1 MYNAHR
7 EIFRLL
13 TIRKKLFSNTLSAY
27 KRDLIQYNNFIIENN
42 GNLEIENAD
51 YKIIRS
57 WIVSLVSSNISNRS
71 INRKVSS
78 LKSFYK
84 FLIKTDTI
92 KSSPLKAHS
101 PLKQS
106 KKIQVPF
113 SQEEINSL
121 LDSDFFTNDYKGVLQ
136 KSIIAF
142 FYFTGVRRI
151 ELINIKESDISL
163 ESSTIKVMGKR
174 SKERI
179 IPILPK
185 LKKSLKYYR
194 EIKSKYNGNT
204 SPEYLF
210 ISKNGKQ
217 LSEKFVYRTVNEYF
231 KLVSPKIKKAPH
243 VLRHSFATHLINEGA
258 DINSVK
264 ELLGHSSLSATQ
276 VYSHTSM
283 ERIKEVF
290 KNSHPRAK

>member
-1 MYNAHR
+1 MLIEKFIEYLQI
-7 EIFRLL
+7 E
-13 TIRKKLFSNTLSAY
+13 KKYSLNTLYAY
-27 KRDLIQYNNFIIENN
+27 KKDLTEFQVFINENYDKCVIENV
-42 GNLEIENAD
+42 D
-51 YKIIRS
+51 YQIIRS
-57 WIVSLVSSNISNRS
+57 WIVLLVNKNLSNRS

-84 FLIKTDTI
+84 FLVKTETI
-92 KSSPLKAHS
+92 SSSPLITHS
-101 PLKQS
+101 PLKHS

-113 SQEEINSL
+113 SKDEIAAL
-121 LDSDFFTNDYKGVLQ
+121 LDSGFFMNDYRGVLQ
-136 KSIIAF
+136 KTIISF

-151 ELINIKESDISL
+151 ELINLKASDVNMN
-163 ESSTIKVMGKR
+163 SSTIRVMGKR
-174 SKERI
+174 NKERI
-179 IPILPK
+179 IPMLPGLKESINEYLK
-185 LKKSLKYYR
+185 LKSQKFNNKLHEHLFVSKSGIKLTEKY
-194 EIKSKYNGNT
+194 
-204 SPEYLF
+204 
-210 ISKNGKQ
+210 
-217 LSEKFVYRTVNEYF
+217 VYRTVYEYF
-231 KLVSPKIKKAPH
+231 KLVSPKVKKAPH

>member
-1 MYNAHR
+1 MLIEKFLDYLQFEKNYS
-7 EIFRLL
+7 
-13 TIRKKLFSNTLSAY
+13 SNTLNAY
-27 KRDLIQYNNFIIENN
+27 KRDLTQYNKFVVDYNDKLKIEEVN
-42 GNLEIENAD
+42 

-57 WIVSLVSSNISNRS
+57 WIVTMVNNNISNRS

-78 LKSFYK
+78 LKSFYN
-84 FLIKTDTI
+84 FLIKTETI
-92 KSSPLKAHS
+92 NSSPLKAHT

-113 SQEEINSL
+113 SQDEINSL
-121 LDSDFFTNDYKGVLQ
+121 LDSDFFTNDYRGILQ
-136 KSIIAF
+136 KTIITF

-151 ELINIKESDISL
+151 ELITLKESDVNI
-163 ESSTIKVMGKR
+163 ESSTVKIMGKR

-185 LKKSLKYYR
+185 LKKAIIFFN
-194 EIKSKYNGNT
+194 EIKFKFHDQT
-204 SPEYLF
+204 SSDYFF

-231 KLVSPKIKKAPH
+231 NLVSPKLKKAPH

>member
-1 MYNAHR
+1 MLIEKFIEYLKIEKNY
-7 EIFRLL
+7 
-13 TIRKKLFSNTLSAY
+13 SVNTLTAY
-27 KRDLIQYNNFIIENN
+27 KKDLIEFQVFINENFDKCVIENV
-42 GNLEIENAD
+42 D

-57 WIVSLVSSNISNRS
+57 WIVLLVNKNLSNRS

-84 FLIKTDTI
+84 FLVKTETI
-92 KSSPLKAHS
+92 NSSPLIAHS

-113 SQEEINSL
+113 SKDEIGAL
-121 LDSDFFTNDYKGVLQ
+121 LDSDFFKSDYKGVLQ
-136 KSIIAF
+136 KTIISF

-151 ELINIKESDISL
+151 ELINLKTSDINMNSY
-163 ESSTIKVMGKR
+163 TIRITGKR
-174 SKERI
+174 NKERI
-179 IPILPK
+179 IPMLPK
-185 LKKSLKYYR
+185 LKESIDEYLK
-194 EIKSKYNGNT
+194 IKSQEFNNVI
-204 SPEYLF
+204 SDYLF
-210 ISKNGKQ
+210 ISKSGIQ
-217 LSEKFVYRTVNEYF
+217 LSEKYVYRTVNEYF
-231 KLVSPKIKKAPH
+231 KLVSPKVKKAPH

>member
-1 MYNAHR
+1 MLIENFLEYLKVEKNY
-7 EIFRLL
+7 
-13 TIRKKLFSNTLSAY
+13 SVNTLLAY
-27 KRDLIQYNNFIIENN
+27 KTDLLEFQLFINNHKYDLKIDKAN
-42 GNLEIENAD
+42 
-51 YKIIRS
+51 YKAIRS
-57 WIVSLVSSNISNRS
+57 WIISMANNGLSNRS
-71 INRKVSS
+71 INRKISS

-84 FLIKTDTI
+84 FLIKI
-92 KSSPLKAHS
+92 ESISISPLLGHT

-113 SQEEINSL
+113 SKEEINSL
-121 LDSDFFTNDYKGVLQ
+121 LDSEYFNNDYKGVLQ
-136 KSIIAF
+136 KTLITF

-151 ELINIKESDISL
+151 ELINLKESDVNLSSL
-163 ESSTIKVMGKR
+163 TLKVVGKGD
-174 SKERI
+174 KERV

-185 LKKSLKYYR
+185 LKESILTYQKMKSVFL
-194 EIKSKYNGNT
+194 IQKST
-204 SPEYLF
+204 DFLF
-210 ISKNGKQ
+210 ISKFGKQ
-217 LSEKFVYRTVNEYF
+217 LTEKFVYRTVNQYF

>member
-1 MYNAHR
+1 MLIEKFLDYLQLEKNYS
-7 EIFRLL
+7 
-13 TIRKKLFSNTLSAY
+13 SNTLSAY
-27 KRDLIQYNNFIIENN
+27 KRDLIQYNKFIIENN

-57 WIVSLVSSNISNRS
+57 WIVNLVSSNISNRS

>member
-1 MYNAHR
+1 MLIEKFIDYLQIEKNYS
-7 EIFRLL
+7 
-13 TIRKKLFSNTLSAY
+13 SNTLSAY
-27 KRDLIQYNNFIIENN
+27 KKDLIEFKNFINENFDKYPIEHV
-42 GNLEIENAD
+42 E
-51 YKIIRS
+51 YKAIRL
-57 WIVSLVSSNISNRS
+57 WIVELVNKNLSNRS

-84 FLIKTDTI
+84 FLVKTDTI
-92 KSSPLKAHS
+92 GSSPLLAHS

-113 SQEEINSL
+113 SKEEINSL
-121 LDSDFFTNDYKGVLQ
+121 LDSDSFKNDFRGVLQ
-136 KSIIAF
+136 KTIITF

-151 ELINIKESDISL
+151 ELINIKESDINMD
-163 ESSTIKVMGKR
+163 SSTIRIMGKR

-179 IPILPK
+179 IPMLPK
-185 LKKSLKYYR
+185 LKKSILDYLHLRSQEFNK
-194 EIKSKYNGNT
+194 KT
-204 SPEYLF
+204 LEYLF
-210 ISKNGKQ
+210 VSRTGSK
-217 LSEKFVYRTVNEYF
+217 LSEKYVYRTVNEYF
-231 KLVSPKIKKAPH
+231 KLVSPKVKKAPH

>member
-1 MYNAHR
+1 MLIEKFIDYLQIEKNYS
-7 EIFRLL
+7 
-13 TIRKKLFSNTLSAY
+13 SNTLSAY
-27 KRDLIQYNNFIIENN
+27 EKDLIEFKIFIKENFEKYP
-42 GNLEIENAD
+42 IENAE
-51 YKIIRS
+51 YKVIRL
-57 WIVSLVSSNISNRS
+57 WIVELVNKNLSNRS

-84 FLIKTDTI
+84 FLVKTNTI
-92 KSSPLKAHS
+92 SSSPLLGHS

-113 SQEEINSL
+113 SKEEINSL
-121 LDSDFFTNDYKGVLQ
+121 LDSDSFKSDYRGVLQ
-136 KSIIAF
+136 KTIITF

-151 ELINIKESDISL
+151 ELINLKESDINMD
-163 ESSTIKVMGKR
+163 SSTIRIMGKR
-174 SKERI
+174 SKERV
-179 IPILPK
+179 IPMLPK
-185 LKKSLKYYR
+185 LKKSIKDYLNLRLK
-194 EIKSKYNGNT
+194 EFNNKT
-204 SPEYLF
+204 LEYLF
-210 ISKNGKQ
+210 VSKSCSQ
-217 LSEKFVYRTVNEYF
+217 LSEKYVYRTVNEYF
-231 KLVSPKIKKAPH
+231 KLVSPKVKKAPH

>member
-1 MYNAHR
+1 MLIEKFIEYIKIEKNY
-7 EIFRLL
+7 
-13 TIRKKLFSNTLSAY
+13 SVNTLSAY
-27 KRDLIQYNNFIIENN
+27 KKDLMEFQVFIKDNYDKYVIENV
-42 GNLEIENAD
+42 E

-57 WIVSLVSSNISNRS
+57 WIVLLVNKNLSNRS

-84 FLIKTDTI
+84 FLVKTDTI
-92 KSSPLKAHS
+92 NSSPLIAHS

-113 SQEEINSL
+113 SKDEIGAL
-121 LDSDFFTNDYKGVLQ
+121 LDSDFFKSDYKGVLQ
-136 KSIIAF
+136 KTIISF

-151 ELINIKESDISL
+151 ELINLKTSDINMNSY
-163 ESSTIKVMGKR
+163 TIRITGKR
-174 SKERI
+174 NKERI
-179 IPILPK
+179 IPMLPK
-185 LKKSLKYYR
+185 LKESINEYLK
-194 EIKSKYNGNT
+194 IKSQEFKNEI
-204 SPEYLF
+204 SDYLF
-210 ISKNGKQ
+210 ISKSGIQ
-217 LSEKFVYRTVNEYF
+217 LSEKYVYRTVNEYF
-231 KLVSPKIKKAPH
+231 KLVSPKVKKAPH

>member
-1 MYNAHR
+1 MLIEKFIDYLKIEKNYS
-7 EIFRLL
+7 
-13 TIRKKLFSNTLSAY
+13 SNTLFAY
-27 KRDLIQYNNFIIENN
+27 KKDLIEFKIFINENFEKHP
-42 GNLEIENAD
+42 IENAE
-51 YKIIRS
+51 YKVIRL
-57 WIVSLVSSNISNRS
+57 WIVELANKKLSNRS

-84 FLIKTDTI
+84 FLVKTNTI
-92 KSSPLKAHS
+92 SSSPLLAHS

-113 SQEEINSL
+113 SKEEINSL
-121 LDSDFFTNDYKGVLQ
+121 LDSDSFKGDYRGVLQ
-136 KSIIAF
+136 KTIITF

-151 ELINIKESDISL
+151 ELINLKESDINMD
-163 ESSTIKVMGKR
+163 SSTIRIMGKR

-179 IPILPK
+179 IPMLPK
-185 LKKSLKYYR
+185 LKKSINDYLNLRLK
-194 EIKSKYNGNT
+194 EFNNKT
-204 SPEYLF
+204 LEYLF
-210 ISKNGKQ
+210 VSKSGSQ
-217 LSEKFVYRTVNEYF
+217 LSEKYVYRTVNEYF
-231 KLVSPKIKKAPH
+231 KLVSPKVKKAPH

>member
-1 MYNAHR
+1 MLIEKFLDYLQLEKNYS
-7 EIFRLL
+7 
-13 TIRKKLFSNTLSAY
+13 SNTLSAY
-27 KRDLIQYNNFIIENN
+27 KRDLIQYNKFIVENN
-42 GNLEIENAD
+42 CNLEIENAD

-57 WIVSLVSSNISNRS
+57 WIVSMVNSNISNRS

-84 FLIKTDTI
+84 FLIKTETI
-92 KSSPLKAHS
+92 RSSPLKAHS

-185 LKKSLKYYR
+185 LKKSLKDYR
-194 EIKSKYNGNT
+194 EIKSKYTGNT

>member
-1 MYNAHR
+1 MLIEKFIEYLKIEKNY
-7 EIFRLL
+7 
-13 TIRKKLFSNTLSAY
+13 SVNTLSAY
-27 KRDLIQYNNFIIENN
+27 KKDLIEFQVFINENFDKCVIENV
-42 GNLEIENAD
+42 D

-57 WIVSLVSSNISNRS
+57 WIVLLVNKNLSNRS

-84 FLIKTDTI
+84 FLVKTETI
-92 KSSPLKAHS
+92 NSSPLVAHS

-113 SQEEINSL
+113 SKDEIGAL
-121 LDSDFFTNDYKGVLQ
+121 LDSDFFKSDYKGVLQ
-136 KSIIAF
+136 KTIISF

-151 ELINIKESDISL
+151 ELINLKTSDINMNSY
-163 ESSTIKVMGKR
+163 TIRITGKR
-174 SKERI
+174 NKERI
-179 IPILPK
+179 IPMLPK
-185 LKKSLKYYR
+185 LKESISEYLK
-194 EIKSKYNGNT
+194 IKSQEFNNVI
-204 SPEYLF
+204 SDYLF
-210 ISKNGKQ
+210 ISKSGIQ
-217 LSEKFVYRTVNEYF
+217 LSEKYVYRTVNEYF
-231 KLVSPKIKKAPH
+231 KLVSPKVKKAPH

>member
-1 MYNAHR
+1 MLIEKFLDYLQLEKNYS
-7 EIFRLL
+7 
-13 TIRKKLFSNTLSAY
+13 SNTLSAY
-27 KRDLIQYNNFIIENN
+27 KRDLIQYNKFIIENN

-57 WIVSLVSSNISNRS
+57 WIVSMVNSNISNRS

-194 EIKSKYNGNT
+194 EIKSKFT
-204 SPEYLF
+204 
-210 ISKNGKQ
+210 
-217 LSEKFVYRTVNEYF
+217 REYF
-231 KLVSPKIKKAPH
+231 DLSIY
-243 VLRHSFATHLINEGA
+243 SFQKMVNNYL
-258 DINSVK
+258 
-264 ELLGHSSLSATQ
+264 
-276 VYSHTSM
+276 
-283 ERIKEVF
+283 
-290 KNSHPRAK
+290 KNLFTEQLMNISN

>member
-1 MYNAHR
+1 MLIEKFLDYLQLEKNYS
-7 EIFRLL
+7 
-13 TIRKKLFSNTLSAY
+13 SNTLSAY

-42 GNLEIENAD
+42 DNLEIENAD

-243 VLRHSFATHLINEGA
+243 VLRHTFATHLINEGA

>member
-1 MYNAHR
+1 MLIENFLEYLKVEKNY
-7 EIFRLL
+7 
-13 TIRKKLFSNTLSAY
+13 SVNTLLAY
-27 KRDLIQYNNFIIENN
+27 KTDLLEFQLFINNHKYDLKIDKAN
-42 GNLEIENAD
+42 
-51 YKIIRS
+51 YKAIRS
-57 WIVSLVSSNISNRS
+57 WIISMGNNGLSNRS
-71 INRKVSS
+71 INRKISS

-84 FLIKTDTI
+84 FLIKI
-92 KSSPLKAHS
+92 ESISISPLLGHT

-113 SQEEINSL
+113 SKEEINSL
-121 LDSDFFTNDYKGVLQ
+121 LDSEYFNNDYKGVLQ
-136 KSIIAF
+136 KTLITF

-151 ELINIKESDISL
+151 ELINLKESDVNLSSL
-163 ESSTIKVMGKR
+163 TLKVIGKGG
-174 SKERI
+174 KERV

-185 LKKSLKYYR
+185 LKESILTYQKMKSVFL
-194 EIKSKYNGNT
+194 IQKST
-204 SPEYLF
+204 DFLF
-210 ISKNGKQ
+210 ISKFGKQ
-217 LSEKFVYRTVNEYF
+217 LTEKFVYRTVNQYF

>member
-1 MYNAHR
+1 MLIEKFIEYLKIEKNY
-7 EIFRLL
+7 
-13 TIRKKLFSNTLSAY
+13 SVNTLSAY
-27 KRDLIQYNNFIIENN
+27 KKDLIEFQVFINENFDKCVIENV
-42 GNLEIENAD
+42 D

-57 WIVSLVSSNISNRS
+57 WIVLLVNKNLSNRS

-84 FLIKTDTI
+84 FLVKTETI
-92 KSSPLKAHS
+92 NSSPLIAHS

-113 SQEEINSL
+113 SKDEIGAL
-121 LDSDFFTNDYKGVLQ
+121 LDSDFFKSDYKGVLQ
-136 KSIIAF
+136 KTIISF

-151 ELINIKESDISL
+151 ELINLKTSDINMNSY
-163 ESSTIKVMGKR
+163 TIRIMGKR
-174 SKERI
+174 NKERI
-179 IPILPK
+179 IPMLPK
-185 LKKSLKYYR
+185 LKESINEYLK
-194 EIKSKYNGNT
+194 IKSHEFNNVI
-204 SPEYLF
+204 SDYLF
-210 ISKNGKQ
+210 ISKSGIQ
-217 LSEKFVYRTVNEYF
+217 LSEKYVYRTVNEYF
-231 KLVSPKIKKAPH
+231 KLVSAKVKKAPH

>member
-1 MYNAHR
+1 MLIEKFLDYLQLEKNYS
-7 EIFRLL
+7 
-13 TIRKKLFSNTLSAY
+13 SNTLSAY
-27 KRDLIQYNNFIIENN
+27 KRDLIQYNKFIVENN
-42 GNLEIENAD
+42 CNLEIENAD

-84 FLIKTDTI
+84 FLIKTETI
-92 KSSPLKAHS
+92 RSSPLKAHS

-151 ELINIKESDISL
+151 ELINIKESDISV

-185 LKKSLKYYR
+185 LKKSIKFYR
-194 EIKSKYNGNT
+194 EIKSKLIGNT
-204 SPEYLF
+204 SFEYLF
-210 ISKNGKQ
+210 NSKNGKQ

>member
-1 MYNAHR
+1 MLIEKFLDYLQLEKNYS
-7 EIFRLL
+7 
-13 TIRKKLFSNTLSAY
+13 SNTLSAY
-27 KRDLIQYNNFIIENN
+27 KRDLIQYNKFIVENN
-42 GNLEIENAD
+42 CNLEIENAD

-185 LKKSLKYYR
+185 LKKSIKFYR
-194 EIKSKYNGNT
+194 EIKSKLIGNT
-204 SPEYLF
+204 SFEYLF

>member
-1 MYNAHR
+1 MLIEKFIEYLRVEKNYSNHTITAYN
-7 EIFRLL
+7 
-13 TIRKKLFSNTLSAY
+13 T
-27 KRDLIQYNNFIIENN
+27 DLNNFNDFLFQSGIKTKMEDI
-42 GNLEIENAD
+42 D
-51 YKIIRS
+51 YKVIRS
-57 WIVSLVSSNISNRS
+57 WIVKMVNDNVSNRT
-71 INRKVSS
+71 INRKISS

-84 FLIKTDTI
+84 FLIKTETI
-92 KSSPLKAHS
+92 NSSPLIAHS

-113 SQEEINSL
+113 SKEEINTL
-121 LDSDFFTNDYKGVLQ
+121 LDNDYFNKDYNGTL
-136 KSIIAF
+136 KKTIILF

-151 ELINIKESDISL
+151 ELISLKSSNVNL
-163 ESSTIKVMGKR
+163 ESSTLKVIGKR
-174 SKERI
+174 NKERI

-185 LKKSLKYYR
+185 LKKSIIYYQ
-194 EIKSKYNGNT
+194 ESKSKSVKNLDLDL
-204 SPEYLF
+204 LF
-210 ISKNGKQ
+210 LSKDGKQ

-231 KLVSPKIKKAPH
+231 NLVSPKVKKAPH

-290 KNSHPRAK
+290 QNSHPRAK

>member
-1 MYNAHR
+1 MMLIEKFLDYLQFEKNYS
-7 EIFRLL
+7 
-13 TIRKKLFSNTLSAY
+13 SNTLNAY
-27 KRDLIQYNNFIIENN
+27 KRDLIQYNKFVAEYNDKLKIEEVN
-42 GNLEIENAD
+42 

-57 WIVSLVSSNISNRS
+57 WIVTMVNNNISNRS

-78 LKSFYK
+78 LKSFYN
-84 FLIKTDTI
+84 FLIKTETI
-92 KSSPLKAHS
+92 NSSPLKAHT

-113 SQEEINSL
+113 SQDEINSL
-121 LDSDFFTNDYKGVLQ
+121 LDSDFFTNDYRGILQ
-136 KSIIAF
+136 KTIIAF

-151 ELINIKESDISL
+151 ELITLKESDINI
-163 ESSTIKVMGKR
+163 ESSTVKIMGKR

-185 LKKSLKYYR
+185 LKKLIIYYK
-194 EIKSKYNGNT
+194 EIKSKFHSKT
-204 SPEYLF
+204 LSDYLF
-210 ISKNGKQ
+210 ISKNGNQ

-231 KLVSPKIKKAPH
+231 KLVSPKLKKAPH

-264 ELLGHSSLSATQ
+264 ELLGHSSLSSTQ

>member
-1 MYNAHR
+1 MLIEKFLDYLQLEKNYS
-7 EIFRLL
+7 
-13 TIRKKLFSNTLSAY
+13 SNTLSAY

-121 LDSDFFTNDYKGVLQ
+121 LDSDFFTNDYMGVLQ

-283 ERIKEVF
+283 ERIIEVF

>member
-1 MYNAHR
+1 MLVEKFIEYLQI
-7 EIFRLL
+7 E
-13 TIRKKLFSNTLSAY
+13 KKYSVNTLHAY
-27 KRDLIQYNNFIIENN
+27 KKDLAEFQEFIYENYDKYVIENV
-42 GNLEIENAD
+42 D
-51 YKIIRS
+51 YKVIRS
-57 WIVSLVSSNISNRS
+57 WIVQLVNKNLSNRS

-84 FLIKTDTI
+84 FLVKTDTI
-92 KSSPLKAHS
+92 SSSPLIAHS
-101 PLKQS
+101 PLKHS

-113 SQEEINSL
+113 SKDEIGAL
-121 LDSDFFTNDYKGVLQ
+121 LDSDFFKNDYRGVLQ
-136 KSIIAF
+136 KTIISF

-151 ELINIKESDISL
+151 ELINLKASDVNMNSK
-163 ESSTIKVMGKR
+163 TIRVMGKR
-174 SKERI
+174 NKERI
-179 IPILPK
+179 IPMLPR
-185 LKKSLKYYR
+185 LKESINEYLK
-194 EIKSKYNGNT
+194 IKSQKFNHKLHEHLFVSKSGIKLTEKY
-204 SPEYLF
+204 
-210 ISKNGKQ
+210 
-217 LSEKFVYRTVNEYF
+217 VYRTVNEYF
-231 KLVSPKIKKAPH
+231 KLVSPKVKKAPH

>member
-1 MYNAHR
+1 MLIEKFIDYL
-7 EIFRLL
+7 RLEKNYSNH
-13 TIRKKLFSNTLSAY
+13 TITAY
-27 KRDLIQYNNFIIENN
+27 KTDLNNFSQYLVESELNI
-42 GNLEIENAD
+42 EIEHVD
-51 YKIIRS
+51 YKIIRL
-57 WIVSLVSSNISNRS
+57 WILKMVNQNISNRS
-71 INRKVSS
+71 INRKISS

-84 FLIKTDTI
+84 FLIKTDTV
-92 KSSPLKAHS
+92 KVSPLVAHS

-113 SQEEINSL
+113 SKEEVNNL
-121 LDSDFFTNDYKGVLQ
+121 LDSNYFKDDYNGILK
-136 KSIIAF
+136 KTIITF

-151 ELINIKESDISL
+151 ELISL
-163 ESSTIKVMGKR
+163 KSSNVNLDSLTLKIIGKR
-174 SKERI
+174 NKERI

-185 LKKSLKYYR
+185 LKKTIINYNNS
-194 EIKSKYNGNT
+194 KSKNLIN
-204 SPEYLF
+204 SELNLF
-210 ISKNGKQ
+210 FLSKNGKQ

-231 KLVSPKIKKAPH
+231 KIVSPKIKKAPH

-264 ELLGHSSLSATQ
+264 ELLGHTSLSATQ

-290 KNSHPRAK
+290 QNSHPREK

>member
-1 MYNAHR
+1 MLIEKFIDYLQIEKNYS
-7 EIFRLL
+7 
-13 TIRKKLFSNTLSAY
+13 SNTLSAY
-27 KRDLIQYNNFIIENN
+27 KKDLIEFKNFINENFDKYPIEHA
-42 GNLEIENAD
+42 E
-51 YKIIRS
+51 YKAIRL
-57 WIVSLVSSNISNRS
+57 WIVELVNKNLSNRS

-84 FLIKTDTI
+84 FLVKTDTI
-92 KSSPLKAHS
+92 GSSPLLAHS

-113 SQEEINSL
+113 SKEEINSL
-121 LDSDFFTNDYKGVLQ
+121 LDSDSFKNDFRGVLQ
-136 KSIIAF
+136 KTIITF

-151 ELINIKESDISL
+151 ELINIKESDINMG
-163 ESSTIKVMGKR
+163 SSTIRIMGKR

-179 IPILPK
+179 IPMLPK
-185 LKKSLKYYR
+185 LKKSIVDYLYLRSQEFNK
-194 EIKSKYNGNT
+194 ET
-204 SPEYLF
+204 LEYLF
-210 ISKNGKQ
+210 VSRSGSQ
-217 LSEKFVYRTVNEYF
+217 LSEKYVYRTVNEYF
-231 KLVSPKIKKAPH
+231 KLVSPKVKKAPH

>member
-1 MYNAHR
+1 MLIEKFLDYLQLEKNYS
-7 EIFRLL
+7 
-13 TIRKKLFSNTLSAY
+13 SNTLSAY
-27 KRDLIQYNNFIIENN
+27 KRDLIQYNKFIIENN

-185 LKKSLKYYR
+185 LKKSLKYYS

>member
-1 MYNAHR
+1 MLIEKFIEYLQIEKNY
-7 EIFRLL
+7 
-13 TIRKKLFSNTLSAY
+13 SVNTLSAY
-27 KRDLIQYNNFIIENN
+27 KKDLMEFQVFIKNNYDKYVIENV
-42 GNLEIENAD
+42 D
-51 YKIIRS
+51 YKTVRS
-57 WIVSLVSSNISNRS
+57 WIVLLVNKNLSNRS

-84 FLIKTDTI
+84 FLVKTNTI
-92 KSSPLKAHS
+92 SSSPLIAHS

-106 KKIQVPF
+106 KKIQAPF
-113 SQEEINSL
+113 SKEEIGAL
-121 LDSDFFTNDYKGVLQ
+121 LDSDFFKSDYKGVLQ
-136 KSIIAF
+136 KTIISF

-151 ELINIKESDISL
+151 ELINLKTSDINMNSH
-163 ESSTIKVMGKR
+163 TIRIMGKR
-174 SKERI
+174 NKERI
-179 IPILPK
+179 IPMLPK
-185 LKKSLKYYR
+185 LKESISEYLK
-194 EIKSKYNGNT
+194 IKSQEFNNVI
-204 SPEYLF
+204 SDYLF
-210 ISKNGKQ
+210 ISKSGIQ
-217 LSEKFVYRTVNEYF
+217 LSEKYVYRTVNEYF
-231 KLVSPKIKKAPH
+231 KLVSPKVKKAPH

>member
-1 MYNAHR
+1 MLIEKFIDYLQIEKNYS
-7 EIFRLL
+7 
-13 TIRKKLFSNTLSAY
+13 SNTLSAY
-27 KRDLIQYNNFIIENN
+27 KKDLIEFKNFINENFDKYPIEHA
-42 GNLEIENAD
+42 E
-51 YKIIRS
+51 YKAIRL
-57 WIVSLVSSNISNRS
+57 WIVELVNKNLSNRS

-84 FLIKTDTI
+84 FLVKTDTI
-92 KSSPLKAHS
+92 GSSPLLAHS

-113 SQEEINSL
+113 SKQEINSL
-121 LDSDFFTNDYKGVLQ
+121 LDSDSFKNDFRGVLQ
-136 KSIIAF
+136 KTIITF
-142 FYFTGVRRI
+142 FYYTGVRRI
-151 ELINIKESDISL
+151 ELINIKECDINMD
-163 ESSTIKVMGKR
+163 SSTVRIMGKR

-179 IPILPK
+179 IPMLPK
-185 LKKSLKYYR
+185 LKKSIVDYLHLRSQEFNK
-194 EIKSKYNGNT
+194 ET
-204 SPEYLF
+204 LEYLF
-210 ISKNGKQ
+210 VSRSGSQ
-217 LSEKFVYRTVNEYF
+217 LSEKYVYRTVNEYF
-231 KLVSPKIKKAPH
+231 KLVSPKVKKAPH

>member
-1 MYNAHR
+1 MLIEKFIEYLQI
-7 EIFRLL
+7 E
-13 TIRKKLFSNTLSAY
+13 KKYSVNTLHAY
-27 KRDLIQYNNFIIENN
+27 KKDLAEFQEFIYENYDKYVIENV
-42 GNLEIENAD
+42 D
-51 YKIIRS
+51 YKVIRS
-57 WIVSLVSSNISNRS
+57 WIVMLVNKNLANRS

-84 FLIKTDTI
+84 FLVKTDTI
-92 KSSPLKAHS
+92 SSSPLIAHS
-101 PLKQS
+101 PLKHS

-113 SQEEINSL
+113 SKDEIGAL
-121 LDSDFFTNDYKGVLQ
+121 LDSDFFKNDYRGVLQ
-136 KSIIAF
+136 KTIISF

-151 ELINIKESDISL
+151 ELINLKASDVNMNSK
-163 ESSTIKVMGKR
+163 TIRVMGKR
-174 SKERI
+174 NKERI
-179 IPILPK
+179 IPMLPR
-185 LKKSLKYYR
+185 LKESINEYLK
-194 EIKSKYNGNT
+194 IKSQKFNHKLHEHLFVSKSGIKLTEKY
-204 SPEYLF
+204 
-210 ISKNGKQ
+210 
-217 LSEKFVYRTVNEYF
+217 VYRTVNEYF
-231 KLVSPKIKKAPH
+231 KLVSPKVKKAPH

>member
-1 MYNAHR
+1 MLIEKFLDYLQFEKNYS
-7 EIFRLL
+7 
-13 TIRKKLFSNTLSAY
+13 SNTLNAY
-27 KRDLIQYNNFIIENN
+27 KRDLTQYNKFVVDYNDKLKIEKVN
-42 GNLEIENAD
+42 

-57 WIVSLVSSNISNRS
+57 WIVKMVNNNISNRS

-78 LKSFYK
+78 LKSFYN
-84 FLIKTDTI
+84 FLIKTETI
-92 KSSPLKAHS
+92 NSSPLIAHT

-113 SQEEINSL
+113 SQDEINSL
-121 LDSDFFTNDYKGVLQ
+121 LDSDFFTNDYRGILRKT
-136 KSIIAF
+136 IISF

-151 ELINIKESDISL
+151 ELITLKESDVNI
-163 ESSTIKVMGKR
+163 ESSTVKILGKR

-185 LKKSLKYYR
+185 LKKAIIFYN
-194 EIKSKYNGNT
+194 EIKFKFYNQT
-204 SPEYLF
+204 SSDYFF

-231 KLVSPKIKKAPH
+231 NLVSPKLKKAPH